1 LVESNEEQQPE
12 EIGHEKA
19 DYQDL
24 QDPFGW
30 TTRKPKVEKQNETAF
45 QKP

>member
-1 LVESNEEQQPE
+1 LNFLVESNEEQQPE

-24 QDPFGW
+24 QDPFG
-30 TTRKPKVEKQNETAF
+30 
-45 QKP
+45 